1 MTDIW
6 ILKIIQVAEPHRQM
20 TKIKIK
26 IKIKIKRMIIKKMPL
41 ITIMILIKNKIKKNF
56 IHIILNINKK
66 DINIHK
72 YNYFIPFIFNLLGKD
87 ISPDAEPIVIYSF
100 NMLILSLIVLFCF
113 INIFVYFMALYLIK
127 RLVLIIIYKWRAA
140 PIYNR
145 FVYTQIY

>member
-1 MTDIW
+1 
-6 ILKIIQVAEPHRQM
+6 
-20 TKIKIK
+20 
-26 IKIKIKRMIIKKMPL
+26 MPL

-113 INIFVYFMALYLIK
+113 INIFGYFMALYLIK
-127 RLVLIIIYKWRAA
+127 RLDLINRFPKINKFIKYYENTNFILLIIEISICLLFLIII
-140 PIYNR
+140 IVLNLFIFLR
-145 FVYTQIY
+145 FILI

>member
-1 MTDIW
+1 
-6 ILKIIQVAEPHRQM
+6 
-20 TKIKIK
+20 
-26 IKIKIKRMIIKKMPL
+26 MIIKKMPL

-113 INIFVYFMALYLIK
+113 INIFGYFMALYLIK
-127 RLVLIIIYKWRAA
+127 RLDLINRFPKINKFIKYYENTNFILLIIEISICLLFLIII
-140 PIYNR
+140 IVLNLFIFLR
-145 FVYTQIY
+145 FILI